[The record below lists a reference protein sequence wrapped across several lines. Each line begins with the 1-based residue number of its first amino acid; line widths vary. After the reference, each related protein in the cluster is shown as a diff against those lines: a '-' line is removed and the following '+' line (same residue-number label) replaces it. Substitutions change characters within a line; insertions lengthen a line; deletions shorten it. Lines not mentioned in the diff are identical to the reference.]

1 MLVTVGLA
9 TIGVC
14 VFCAV
19 ASVAALFILRG
30 DEMGLVKLKL
40 PSFIKIMHHEE
51 QLCDA
56 AIYIDSYMVWSG
68 LCNRTAVFEAS
79 ENTNIGILIY
89 NACVRYPIPF
99 HQDIVIT
106 GIVSPNKQY
115 EIAEI
120 QNSFKIMEIHPE

>member
-1 MLVTVGLA
+1 
-9 TIGVC
+9 
-14 VFCAV
+14 
-19 ASVAALFILRG
+19 
-30 DEMGLVKLKL
+30 MGLVKLKL

-79 ENTNIGILIY
+79 DNTNIGILIY
-89 NACVRYPIPF
+89 NACIRYLIPF

-120 QNSFKIMEIHPE
+120 HNSFIIMEIHPE

>member
-1 MLVTVGLA
+1 
-9 TIGVC
+9 
-14 VFCAV
+14 
-19 ASVAALFILRG
+19 
-30 DEMGLVKLKL
+30 MGLVKIKL
-40 PSFIKIMHHEE
+40 PSFVKLMEGKE
-51 QLCDA
+51 QTCDA
-56 AIYIDSYMVWSG
+56 VIYMDSHMVWSG

-120 QNSFKIMEIHPE
+120 HNSFIIMEIHPE

>member
-1 MLVTVGLA
+1 
-9 TIGVC
+9 
-14 VFCAV
+14 
-19 ASVAALFILRG
+19 
-30 DEMGLVKLKL
+30 MGLVMLKL
-40 PSFIKIMHHEE
+40 PSFIKIMQHEE